1 MATYKQCITDQSTIR
16 VSAGYPHYSDG
27 SVHGGIDTVH
37 TNHQSYAPMAGTV
50 EIAHTWQG
58 GTTGN
63 DSWGNYIVVKMSD
76 NSYWLAAHFV
86 SQIHSVGETIT
97 RGQYIGEQGQTGNA
111 SGIHTHWEYWIGGYG
126 TAYRT
131 DPSAILGIP
140 NEVGTW
146 DVEWDA
152 TNPPTPPEPPTPP
165 GPSPT
170 PTVKRKLPI
179 WMMCKPPYRF

>member
-50 EIAHTWQG
+50 ETAHTWQG

-76 NSYWLAAHFV
+76 NSYWLAAHFT

-97 RGQYIGEQGQTGNA
+97 RGQYIGEQGRTGNVT
-111 SGIHTHWEYWIGGYG
+111 GIHTHWEYWIAVMEQL
-126 TAYRT
+126 TE
-131 DPSAILGIP
+131 L
-140 NEVGTW
+140 
-146 DVEWDA
+146 
-152 TNPPTPPEPPTPP
+152 TPLLF
-165 GPSPT
+165 S
-170 PTVKRKLPI
+170 VFLMK
-179 WMMCKPPYRF
+179 